1 MNNIIELYDIEFK
14 RIKKTYL
21 LLILGLI
28 LCNLFIFVFKVF
40 AYTNVRN
47 FDFIEA
53 INLLKSKVDV
63 NDSFIINITNLFNV
77 VFVIFIFLILI
88 YGIIIWYR
96 DFYFKEKTAY
106 ILYLIPQNKMNIFF
120 SKFLV
125 VLNIIYTLT
134 FIQIMIC
141 LMCMLFIN
149 NVLGYNISLTYFNFP
164 IMFTFK
170 DFFIINI
177 LGVVCAISVIF
188 MCTLFSLYNK
198 KIGILSFI
206 ILIPISLFLYVY
218 LFEFKGVI
226 SISIIHSIYLIFLTG
241 LSFFVSSK
249 LINKIDF

>member
-14 RIKKTYL
+14 RIKKPYF

-28 LCNLFIFVFKVF
+28 LCNLSIFVFKVF

-47 FDFIEA
+47 FNFIEA
-53 INLLKSKVDV
+53 INLLKSMV
-63 NDSFIINITNLFNV
+63 NVKDSFVIDVPDLFSII
-77 VFVIFIFLILI
+77 FVIFIFLILI
-88 YGIIIWYR
+88 YGVIIWYR

-134 FIQIMIC
+134 FIQIMIS

-149 NVLGYNISLTYFNFP
+149 NVIGYDISLRNFQFP

-198 KIGILSFI
+198 KIGTLSFI
-206 ILIPISLFLYVY
+206 VLIPIFLFLYVY
-218 LFEFKGVI
+218 LFKFKGVF
-226 SISIIHSIYLIFLTG
+226 SISIIHLVYLSLLTVLSIFI
-241 LSFFVSSK
+241 SSK